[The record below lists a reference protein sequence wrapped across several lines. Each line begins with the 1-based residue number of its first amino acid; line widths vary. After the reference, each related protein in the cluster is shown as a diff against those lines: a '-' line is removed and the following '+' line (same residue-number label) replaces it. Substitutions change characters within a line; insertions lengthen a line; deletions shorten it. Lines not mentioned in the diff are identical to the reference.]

1 MIHNEKEYRE
11 AVGRLAEETSRLV
24 E

>member
-1 MIHNEKEYRE
+1 MIHNEKGYRE